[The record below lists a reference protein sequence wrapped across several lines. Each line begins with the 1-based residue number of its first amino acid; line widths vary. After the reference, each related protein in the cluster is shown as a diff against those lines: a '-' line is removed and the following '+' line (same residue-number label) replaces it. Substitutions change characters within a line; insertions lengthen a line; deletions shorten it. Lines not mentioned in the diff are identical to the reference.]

1 MAWYKHNSD
10 GTLRTEDYKF
20 TVKDLNDPELRVL
33 RQVVANHNKQVRKD
47 ARRNQFGRG
56 EYIANRLMRV
66 RIMPRGARREHA
78 RKDYPGYGSFRSS
91 AAYDSYLPMR
101 YGTSFDVY
109 VGRDTTAAYR
119 MQRELQTGLTP
130 GMQAKIDR
138 LQGEIWDIQQQGREN
153 LYG

>member
-20 TVKDLNDPELRVL
+20 TVKCLDDPELRQL
-33 RQVVANHNKQVRKD
+33 RDVVAAHNKEVRKD

-66 RIMPRGARREHA
+66 RIMPRGPRREHA
-78 RKDYPGYGSFRSS
+78 ARDYAGRGSFRSS

-109 VGRDTTAAYR
+109 VGQDTQARYVL
-119 MQRELQTGLTP
+119 QRELQTGLTP
-130 GMQAKIDR
+130 GMQAKIAR
-138 LQGEIWDIQQQGREN
+138 LQTEIFKIEMEGRDN
-153 LYG
+153 LHG